1 MLGGLVDLVDHRLV
15 EAGRHQVDHL
25 HAGGELGMF
34 LGRHLARDEDAE
46 MADRLV
52 QRVDDGLAV
61 GDDLV
66 LVAVEVGDP
75 AQRLLRRRDVVAPRA
90 QHDDRRLDV
99 AQVDADAVGGADL
112 ARGELVA
119 DEEIVGDPLHLAGIE
134 QHRAA
139 PPGLEI
145 EEAMGLGVDLG
156 IDVVDLAPVGVGRIE
171 RFEVGHEV
179 GAVEDA
185 VAHVA
190 GERGQPGAAQ
200 RAAEIAHR
208 VAPAHAR
215 PVGERRARQQD
226 RTDEIGPDR
235 RHHHDLP
242 AGLAVGDDDGL
253 ALGLGMARRDL
264 GDERR
269 FGRAHVFD
277 GLSGHGLREEAD
289 EVAGMA
295 GRHGDADLAV
305 LLHPA
310 DAGSMAGARVD
321 DDEGRL
327 GRIDRFVV
335 ERDDAHQRIVHRPGQ
350 GTAVE
355 DGLELEAQHVR
366 RVLGTALE
374 GDVAALTQRVKRQDR
389 TLPRVQSNNP
399 E

>member
-1 MLGGLVDLVDHRLV
+1 
-15 EAGRHQVDHL
+15 
-25 HAGGELGMF
+25 MF

-52 QRVDDGLAV
+52 QGVDDGLAV

-99 AQVDADAVGGADL
+99 AQVDADAVGGVDL
-112 ARGELVA
+112 ACGELVA

-134 QHRAA
+134 QDRAA

-145 EEAMGLGVDLG
+145 EEARGLGVDLG
-156 IDVVDLAPVGVGRIE
+156 IDVVDLAPIGVGRIE
-171 RFEVGHEV
+171 RFEVGYKV

-185 VAHVA
+185 VAQVA
-190 GERGQPGAAQ
+190 GQGGQPGPTQ

-208 VAPAHAR
+208 VAAMHAR
-215 PVGERRARQQD
+215 PVGQRRARQQD
-226 RTDEIGPDR
+226 RTDEIGPDG

-264 GDERR
+264 GDECR
-269 FGRAHVFD
+269 FGCAHVFD
-277 GLSGHGLREEAD
+277 GLPGHGLREEAD
-289 EVAGMA
+289 EVAGMP

-327 GRIDRFVV
+327 GRIDRLVV
-335 ERDDAHQRIVHRPGQ
+335 ERDNAHQCVVHRLGQ

-355 DGLELEAQHVR
+355 DGLELEAEHVGC
-366 RVLGTALE
+366 VLGAVLE
-374 GDVAALTQRVKRQDR
+374 GDVAALAQQVEGEDR
-389 TLPRVQSNNP
+389 ALPGVDPVFSGEVEVRAG
-399 E
+399 